1 MARPQNDIETGRIE
15 TGKARLVEVACALI
29 EERGGQALTMQEIAV
44 RAGMSPANVLRY
56 FESKEAL
63 LEAVAEYWFRPKV
76 AMMEDVLASEL
87 PPRRKMYEFFA
98 RRFVI
103 MRDAYRADPVAHE
116 MYVELG
122 NDHFET
128 VRSYV
133 DLADHYLGTIIG
145 EAMADGFFA
154 GLDIDMTIS
163 LINQVVQPYCNIG
176 LMKGMMDRLSE
187 DKLARIIDAMFDG
200 LSAQDRGAKGVTGLR
215 AA

>member
-1 MARPQNDIETGRIE
+1 MARTQNDIETAR
-15 TGKARLVEVACALI
+15 ARLVEVACALI
-29 EERGGQALTMQEIAV
+29 EERGGQALTMQEVAV

-56 FESKEAL
+56 FENKEAI
-63 LEAVAEYWFRPKV
+63 LEAVAEYWFRPKMI
-76 AMMEDVLASEL
+76 MMEDVVASDL

-98 RRFVI
+98 RRFVL
-103 MRDAYRADPVAHE
+103 MRDAYRADPVAHQ

-154 GLDIDMTIS
+154 GLDIDSTIS
-163 LINQVVQPYCNIG
+163 LVNQMIQPYCNINVMG
-176 LMKGMMDRLSE
+176 WMMDRLSE
-187 DKLARIIDAMFDG
+187 DKLAHIIDAMFDG
-200 LSAQDRGAKGVTGLR
+200 LSAQDRGAKGVAGLR

>member
-1 MARPQNDIETGRIE
+1 MARAQNDIETAQ
-15 TGKARLVEVACALI
+15 ARLVEVACSLI
-29 EERGGQALTMQEIAV
+29 EERGGQALTMQEVAI

-63 LEAVAEYWFRPKV
+63 LEAIAEFWFRPKV
-76 AMMEDVLASEL
+76 VIMEEVVASDL

-116 MYVELG
+116 MYIELG

-133 DLADHYLGTIIG
+133 DLADHYLSMIIG

-154 GLDIDMTIS
+154 GLDIDMTLS
-163 LINQVVQPYCNIG
+163 LINQMVHPYCNIA

-187 DKLARIIDAMFDG
+187 EKLACIIDAMFDG

>member
-1 MARPQNDIETGRIE
+1 MARAQNDIETAQ
-15 TGKARLVEVACALI
+15 ARLVEVACSLI
-29 EERGGQALTMQEIAV
+29 EERGGQALTMQEVAI

-63 LEAVAEYWFRPKV
+63 LEAIAEFWFRPKV
-76 AMMEDVLASEL
+76 VIMEEVVASDL

-98 RRFVI
+98 RRFVL

-116 MYVELG
+116 MYIELG

-133 DLADHYLGTIIG
+133 DLADHYLSMIIG

-154 GLDIDMTIS
+154 GLDIDMTLS
-163 LINQVVQPYCNIG
+163 LINQMVHPYCNIA

-187 DKLARIIDAMFDG
+187 EKLACIIDAMFDG

>member
-15 TGKARLVEVACALI
+15 AGRARLVEVACALI
-29 EERGGQALTMQEIAV
+29 EERGGQALTMQEVAIH
-44 RAGMSPANVLRY
+44 AGMSPANVLR
-56 FESKEAL
+56 FFDSKEAL
-63 LEAVAEYWFRPKV
+63 LEAIAEFWFRPKV
-76 AMMEDVLASEL
+76 VMMEEVIASDL

-103 MRDAYRADPVAHE
+103 MRDAYRADPVAHQ
-116 MYVELG
+116 MYIELG

-133 DLADHYLGTIIG
+133 DLADHYLSMIIG

-154 GLDIDMTIS
+154 GLDIDMTLS
-163 LINQVVQPYCNIG
+163 LINQMVHPYCNIA

-187 DKLARIIDAMFDG
+187 ETLACIIDAMFDG